1 MRPSIVE
8 RSEIYIEMM
17 VKSMADNSHTRVV
30 VGMSGGVDS
39 SVTALLLKQ
48 QGYDVVGV
56 FMKNWDDTD
65 ENGVCTATEDF
76 KDVAKVATQIGIPY
90 YSVNFEKEY
99 WDRVF
104 TYFLDEYKK
113 GRTPNPD
120 VVCNK
125 EIKFKAFIEYANQLG
140 ADYVATGHYADVKR
154 DANGNM
160 HLMRAKD
167 QNKDQTYFLSQLDHE
182 QLDKVMFP
190 LANLTKPEIRQI
202 AEENGLATAKKKD
215 SVGICFIGED
225 GNFRNF
231 LSQYIPA
238 QPGEMQTLD
247 GKVVGQHAGL
257 MYYTIGQRKGLGL
270 GSTKESTEPWFV
282 IGKDQSKNILYVG
295 QGYDNENLI
304 ATHLEASDI
313 HWVDDVVA
321 EYGEEFHC
329 TAKFRYRQKDVGVT
343 VKLNADHTMVTVTFD
358 EPARSITPGQ
368 AVVFYDGQECLGSA
382 IIDRAFN
389 QTRQLQYV

>member
-1 MRPSIVE
+1 MT
-8 RSEIYIEMM
+8 
-17 VKSMADNSHTRVV
+17 DNSHTRVV

-65 ENGVCTATEDF
+65 ENGVCTATEDY

-104 TYFLDEYKK
+104 TYFIDEFKK

-120 VVCNK
+120 VICNK

-140 ADYVATGHYADVKR
+140 ADYVATGHYADLKR
-154 DANGNM
+154 DEAGNM

-167 QNKDQTYFLSQLDHE
+167 QTKDQTYFLSQLDHA
-182 QLDKVMFP
+182 QLDKVLFP
-190 LANLTKPEIRQI
+190 LAGYTTKEVRQL
-202 AEENGLATAKKKD
+202 AKDAGLVVADKKD

-225 GNFRNF
+225 GHFREF
-231 LSQYIPA
+231 LSQYLPA
-238 QPGEMQTLD
+238 QQGEMQTVD
-247 GKVVGQHAGL
+247 GKVVGTHAGL

-270 GSTKESTEPWFV
+270 GGTKENNAPWFV
-282 IGKDQSKNILYVG
+282 IGKDITENVLYVG
-295 QGYDNENLI
+295 QGYENEHLY
-304 ATHLEASDI
+304 ATHMEASDI
-313 HWVDDVVA
+313 HWVDDVVSR
-321 EYGEEFHC
+321 YGTEFHC
-329 TAKFRYRQKDVGVT
+329 TAKFRYRQKDEGVT
-343 VKLNADHTMVTVTFD
+343 VKLSDDGQMVTVTSD
-358 EPARSITPGQ
+358 DPARAITPGQ
-368 AVVFYDGQECLGSA
+368 AVVFYDGDECLGSA
-382 IIDRAFN
+382 IIDRAYN
-389 QTRQLQYV
+389 QERQLQYV

>member
-1 MRPSIVE
+1 MT
-8 RSEIYIEMM
+8 
-17 VKSMADNSHTRVV
+17 DHSHTRVV

-39 SVTALLLKQ
+39 SVTALLLKR

-65 ENGVCTATEDF
+65 ENGVCTATEDY
-76 KDVAKVATQIGIPY
+76 KDVAKVAAKICIPY

-104 TYFLDEYKK
+104 KYFIAEYKK

-120 VVCNK
+120 VICNK
-125 EIKFKAFIEYANQLG
+125 EIKFKAFIDYANQLG
-140 ADYVATGHYADVKR
+140 ADYVATGHYADLKR
-154 DANGNM
+154 DADGRM

-167 QNKDQTYFLSQLDHE
+167 QHKDQTYFLSQLDYH

-190 LANLTKPEIRQI
+190 LANYTKPEIRQI
-202 AEENGLATAKKKD
+202 AKEAGLATADKKD

-225 GNFRNF
+225 GHFREF

-238 QPGEMQTLD
+238 QPGNMETVD
-247 GKVVGQHAGL
+247 GQVVGQHMGL
-257 MYYTIGQRKGLGL
+257 MYYTIGQRRGLGL
-270 GSTKESTEPWFV
+270 GGNKKSNEPWFV
-282 IGKDQSKNILYVG
+282 IGKDIKKNILYVG
-295 QGYDNENLI
+295 QGYHNEHLY

-313 HWVDDVVA
+313 QWVDDVVSR
-321 EYGEEFHC
+321 YGHDFHC

-343 VKLNADHTMVTVTFD
+343 AHIAEDSQHVTVEFD
-358 EPARSITPGQ
+358 DPARAITPGQ

-382 IIDRAFN
+382 IIDRAYN
-389 QTRQLQYV
+389 NERQLQYV

>member
-1 MRPSIVE
+1 MT
-8 RSEIYIEMM
+8 
-17 VKSMADNSHTRVV
+17 DNSHTRVV

-65 ENGVCTATEDF
+65 ENGVCTATEDY

-104 TYFLDEYKK
+104 TYFIDEFKK

-120 VVCNK
+120 VICNK

-140 ADYVATGHYADVKR
+140 ADYVATGHYADLKR
-154 DANGNM
+154 DEAGNM

-167 QNKDQTYFLSQLDHE
+167 QTKDQTYFLSQLDHA
-182 QLDKVMFP
+182 QLDKVLFP
-190 LANLTKPEIRQI
+190 LAGYTKKEVRQL
-202 AEENGLATAKKKD
+202 AKDAGLVVADKKD

-225 GNFRNF
+225 GHFREF
-231 LSQYIPA
+231 LSQYLPA
-238 QPGEMQTLD
+238 QQGEMQTVD
-247 GKVVGQHAGL
+247 GKVVGTHAGL

-270 GSTKESTEPWFV
+270 GGTKENNAPWFV
-282 IGKDQSKNILYVG
+282 IGKDITENVLYVG
-295 QGYDNENLI
+295 QGYENEHLY
-304 ATHLEASDI
+304 ATHMEASDI
-313 HWVDDVVA
+313 HWVDDVVNR
-321 EYGEEFHC
+321 YGTEFHC
-329 TAKFRYRQKDVGVT
+329 TAKFRYRQKDEGVT
-343 VKLNADHTMVTVTFD
+343 VKLSDDGQMVTVTSD
-358 EPARSITPGQ
+358 DPARAITPGQ
-368 AVVFYDGQECLGSA
+368 AVVFYDGDECLGSA
-382 IIDRAFN
+382 IIDRAYN
-389 QTRQLQYV
+389 QERQLQYV